1 MSDDRN
7 KIDRLFDECVDKLS
21 SDNINEG
28 VEALIELA
36 HFWAKAGLPYKSFIE
51 IKTHLIEEASK
62 RTDTLFI
69 QEKINLAE
77 KAAHER
83 RTIHGNK
90 IILIH

>member
-1 MSDDRN
+1 MQDDRN

-28 VEALIELA
+28 VEALEELA
-36 HFWAKAGLPYKSFIE
+36 HYWAKADLPYNSFIE
-51 IKTHLIEEASK
+51 IKTHLIEEARK

-77 KAAHER
+77 KAAYER
-83 RTIHGNK
+83 RNSGNR
-90 IILIH
+90 IIITH